1 MRYPYLSEE
10 MLEKLEKEKL
20 HKPKEDEEKKKKE
33 KKKKVLIE
41 EITEQK
47 WFKS

>member
-1 MRYPYLSEE
+1 

-33 KKKKVLIE
+33 KKKVLIE
-41 EITEQK
+41 EISEQK
-47 WFKS
+47 